1 MFPVVTRFYLTLYS
15 QELIMDKHQISKL
28 AVATFVATKKGLS
41 HTLLLCSLVTMLAAP
56 VTVANAGFLDKAMQ
70 DKLGIMTNSTSARAF
85 ESASRHVISGGSI
98 YARNKIFN
106 RDFISFTPP
115 GFAAGCGGIDLF
127 LGSFS
132 FINKDQLVQLFRSIA
147 QNAVGYL
154 FMLAINTISELIGVN
169 MKWFQELVQK
179 INNLLSNSCQLA
191 RGLVDGGIDA
201 IKGNIENNKSL
212 NEYGTQ
218 AGDIFETMKNP
229 PFLNSN
235 NTNTGAAVSTNED
248 GTNDTS
254 SNMGNLVAKS
264 LNKLKMNS
272 IFSLDKKTK
281 IGDIMSVIGTPII
294 SQNAINNHQAASTDD
309 GKNATDSTFNFTNR
323 GSKISLIDLVEED
336 GTDNPLEGY
345 RCDSDECMNPTE
357 TTTDLNKGYMYHQ
370 VMKKLCGAQGSTYNT
385 DCNTG
390 IIQALQ
396 TPDKLGITSDDRNF
410 FTSLPHGIYVY
421 FYTLATKDV
430 QLTGTNGYAKMYA
443 EKVAHSIATYMAGE
457 MLLDIVN
464 NIRKGSA
471 GLDLDGTSKDNFEKY
486 LRDTETTII
495 NDMNTLYTKYKN
507 IAQLSDDGER
517 WAAEQASH
525 AEYPKLPETN
535 ATK

>member
-1 MFPVVTRFYLTLYS
+1 MN
-15 QELIMDKHQISKL
+15 KHQISNL
-28 AVATFVATKKGLS
+28 SVGTLVATKKGLS

-106 RDFISFTPP
+106 RDIISFTPP

-201 IKGNIENNKSL
+201 IKGNIENNKAL
-212 NEYGTQ
+212 NEYGTKS
-218 AGDIFETMKNP
+218 GDIFETMKNP

-235 NTNTGAAVSTNED
+235 NSSTGAAVSTNED
-248 GTNDTS
+248 GTKDTS

-272 IFSLDKKTK
+272 MFSSDKKTK

-294 SQNAINNHQAASTDD
+294 SQKVINNHQSASTDD
-309 GKNATDSTFNFTNR
+309 GKNATDSTFNFSDK

-370 VMKKLCGAQGSTYNT
+370 VMKKL
-385 DCNTG
+385 
-390 IIQALQ
+390 
-396 TPDKLGITSDDRNF
+396 
-410 FTSLPHGIYVY
+410 V
-421 FYTLATKDV
+421 
-430 QLTGTNGYAKMYA
+430 
-443 EKVAHSIATYMAGE
+443 
-457 MLLDIVN
+457 LLV
-464 NIRKGSA
+464 
-471 GLDLDGTSKDNFEKY
+471 L
-486 LRDTETTII
+486 
-495 NDMNTLYTKYKN
+495 
-507 IAQLSDDGER
+507 
-517 WAAEQASH
+517 
-525 AEYPKLPETN
+525 
-535 ATK
+535 